1 MKRRLAN
8 ALTGFARGG
17 TLGHLLT
24 PESVGSP
31 TIQSGP
37 FPLEKQPGS
46 PQLPTLPP
54 RAQQNNPVQRRKI
67 PPAVQQPARQKGL
80 GPPGG
85 LPMPFGGVGGL
96 DPAMIPPLPQHLQN
110 YGSTFSRP
118 DRGSLGQPG
127 FSGSGS
133 IDEIMRALHKGS
145 R

>member
-67 PPAVQQPARQKGL
+67 PPGQHKGL
-80 GPPGG
+80 GVLGG
-85 LPMPFGGVGGL
+85 LPTFGGVGGL

-145 R
+145 L